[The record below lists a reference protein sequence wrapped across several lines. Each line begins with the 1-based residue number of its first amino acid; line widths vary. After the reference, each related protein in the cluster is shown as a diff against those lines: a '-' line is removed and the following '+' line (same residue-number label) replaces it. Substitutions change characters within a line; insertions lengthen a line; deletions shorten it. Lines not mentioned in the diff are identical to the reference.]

1 MKIILLSHFYPRCK
15 RDYYLSRSRAG
26 LSAAADAHQ
35 YAIALGLQSC
45 SDSFEIVN
53 LPAVSHF
60 PIRYK
65 DICQKSE
72 DIEENGLKIH
82 NVGYNNIIE
91 YQFVSRC
98 VNAKRA
104 LDRIIK
110 NSEEPIY
117 IVVYGINFA
126 INKAAVDIK
135 HKYPNK
141 VKLCDIIPDLP
152 QDVNT
157 HGSIVS
163 RLLSIIRSL
172 YFKPTEEY
180 FPEFDSYVLL
190 TDYMKEVVNCSPD
203 KYIVSEGIYE
213 EQVTKRIP
221 HQEDPESFVLFYGG
235 MLYEKFGIMNLVK
248 AFRSITNENMKLQL
262 CGYGDCVDRV
272 VELSKID
279 KRIQYLGVIDRDKV
293 LELQSKASLLINP
306 RIPDGNPFTRYSFPS
321 KTMEYFASGTPTLL
335 YRLEGIPDEYYDY
348 CYSLDAEHT
357 SSVDLANKII
367 DISKIKVNERLGLAQ
382 RARTFVLE
390 KKTPKIAAR
399 MICELLSRT

>member
-1 MKIILLSHFYPRCK
+1 MKVILLSHFYPRCN

-26 LSAAADAHQ
+26 LSSAADAHQ
-35 YAIALGLQSC
+35 YAIALGLNSC
-45 SDSFEIVN
+45 CDGFEIVN

-65 DICQKSE
+65 DISQKTE
-72 DIEENGLKIH
+72 YIEENGLKIH

-98 VNAKRA
+98 LNARRT
-104 LDRIIK
+104 LDRLIK
-110 NSEEPIY
+110 NCEEPVY
-117 IVVYGINFA
+117 VVVYGINFA
-126 INKAAVDIK
+126 INKAAIDIK
-135 HKYPNK
+135 HRYPDR
-141 VKLCDIIPDLP
+141 VKLCDVIPDLP

-163 RLLSIIRSL
+163 RFLSSIRSL
-172 YFKPTEEY
+172 YFKTTEEY

-190 TDYMKEVVNCSPD
+190 TDYMKEVVKCSPD

-213 EQVTKRIP
+213 EQVTKRKP
-221 HQEDPESFVLFYGG
+221 HQENPDSFILFYGG
-235 MLYEKFGIMNLVK
+235 MLYEKFGIMNLVN
-248 AFRSITNENMKLQL
+248 AFHSIPNENMMLQL

-272 VELSKID
+272 VELSKSD

-335 YRLEGIPDEYYDY
+335 YRLDGIPEEYYDY

-357 SSVDLANKII
+357 SSNDLANKII
-367 DISKIKVNERLGLAQ
+367 EISKIEVKKRLELAQ
-382 RARTFVLE
+382 RARSFVLE
-390 KKTPKIAAR
+390 KKNPQVAAR
-399 MICELLSRT
+399 QICDLLSRT